1 MTDPTS
7 LPGLPPPPGQYRLR
21 DAALDWLK
29 EQGFLPGL
37 DEDGDIAVT
46 VQAQQLFVRCQE
58 GDVNILR
65 VFGQWRLDEVTHDEL
80 SQLRAANAVT
90 GQFLVVK
97 TTVTDDVLVVSAEHL
112 ITDEAALPLLVT
124 SSFELVLAAV
134 TEWNQAL
141 TGTTGSTGQES

>member
-1 MTDPTS
+1 V
-7 LPGLPPPPGQYRLR
+7 RE
-21 DAALDWLK
+21 AAFDLLK

-58 GDVNILR
+58 GDVTIVR
-65 VFGQWRLDEVTHDEL
+65 VFGQWRLDEVPQDEL
-80 SQLRAANAVT
+80 AQLRAANAVT
-90 GQFLVVK
+90 GQFLIVK

-112 ITDEAALPLLVT
+112 ITDPAALPVLLS

-134 TEWNQAL
+134 TEWNQVL
-141 TGTTGSTGQES
+141 TGGADPAAGGEG